1 MPTFTPSHGCI
12 PCAITSVRCCICAGH
27 THGTYGLPDAMT
39 QSFETARA
47 RATAFPRPASQRPAF
62 QGYRD
67 YIRQFAAQDR
77 YIGQQFADYARIA
90 PIMRPDTVNTGPN
103 KTLCKTLWD
112 HLTDQDDSEP

>member
-47 RATAFPRPASQRPAF
+47 RA
-62 QGYRD
+62 
-67 YIRQFAAQDR
+67 QFAAQDR

-103 KTLCKTLWD
+103 KTLWD